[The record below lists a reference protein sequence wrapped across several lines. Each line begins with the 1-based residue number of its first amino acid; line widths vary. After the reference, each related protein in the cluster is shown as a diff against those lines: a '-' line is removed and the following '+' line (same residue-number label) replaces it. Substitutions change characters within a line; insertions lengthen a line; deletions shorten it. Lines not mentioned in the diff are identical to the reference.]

1 MSPATVLDSIMW
13 LTGAA
18 GFAVAIGQLW
28 ELRRRRIA
36 PSIDDRLDARLAKV
50 TTALSDRV
58 AVHQGAAEA
67 SEKAAILLAA
77 LERVVKGSHIV
88 AEGSELHVKF
98 EKTAKVDAAQVKK
111 TLSRFH

>member
-1 MSPATVLDSIMW
+1 MSPTTILDAIMW

-18 GFAVAIGQLW
+18 GVAVAIGQLW
-28 ELRRRRIA
+28 ELSRRRIT

-58 AVHQGAAEA
+58 AVHHGAVEA
-67 SEKAAILLAA
+67 SEKVAILLAA

-98 EKTAKVDAAQVKK
+98 EKTAKVDAAQVEK

>member
-1 MSPATVLDSIMW
+1 MSPTTILDAIMW

-18 GFAVAIGQLW
+18 GIAVAIGQLW

-36 PSIDDRLDARLAKV
+36 PSVDDRLDAQLAKV

-58 AVHQGAAEA
+58 AVHQGGGEA
-67 SEKAAILLAA
+67 SEKVAILLAA

-88 AEGSELHVKF
+88 AEGAELHVKF
-98 EKTAKVDAAQVKK
+98 EKTAKVDAAQVEK